1 MPASVAAL
9 GAIAYG
15 DKISYPWY
23 APAGFNR
30 AALDFVSNVDVRLS
44 TSDRDYLYENRINP
58 IATFPGSGFV
68 IFGQKTL
75 QLSKSAFDRV
85 NVRRLFLE
93 IKRAIQGVAR
103 GLLFEPNDATTRKSF
118 VDRATPILSLIKLQ
132 SGIEQFRVI
141 MDETNNTSADVEAS
155 KINGRII
162 VVPTR
167 AVEFIAVDF
176 IITPAGVEF
185 I

>member
-1 MPASVAAL
+1 MKLS
-9 GAIAYG
+9 
-15 DKISYPWY
+15 
-23 APAGFNR
+23 AG
-30 AALDFVSNVDVRLS
+30 
-44 TSDRDYLYENRINP
+44 DRDYLYENRINP

-75 QLSKSAFDRV
+75 QVSKSAFDRV

-93 IKRAIQGVAR
+93 IKRVIQGVAR

-118 VDRATPILSLIKLQ
+118 VDRATPLLALIKAQ
-132 SGIEQFRVI
+132 AGIENYRVI
-141 MDETNNTSADVEAS
+141 MDETNNTAADVAAS
-155 KINGRII
+155 RLNGRIE

-167 AVEFIAVDF
+167 SVEFIAVDF

-185 I
+185 V